1 MKAEQ
6 KRRSTPTSQ
15 QIVFLGRVTLA
26 APGANAG
33 QEAASEG
40 DQVLAISG
48 DYAQP
53 VTVNGFAC
61 KNCTDV
67 DYAKKHI
74 DPAHPKD
81 GPYGVNAK
89 DGAGKAERGEA
100 LRFGGA
106 LAGLDPGV
114 ARPTDPA
121 TGAKLDVYA

>member
-1 MKAEQ
+1 M
-6 KRRSTPTSQ
+6 
-15 QIVFLGRVTLA
+15 
-26 APGANAG
+26 
-33 QEAASEG
+33 
-40 DQVLAISG
+40 AISG

-81 GPYGVNAK
+81 GPYGVNASDRK
-89 DGAGKAERGEA
+89 TERGEA
-100 LRFGGA
+100 VRLGGA
-106 LAGLDPGV
+106 LAGLDPGA

-121 TGAKLDVYA
+121 TGARLDVYA